1 MSTVAAPST
10 PGQLNVKLT
19 ANEKKNIRGLVKNHI
34 YMKFKCLKFILMII
48 KDRFQIQERYV
59 HINFPSRMCAFN
71 EAIDN
76 YIVDVRCHFI
86 VFFFYQKRE
95 DFGEIKLI
103 YMPWN

>member
-1 MSTVAAPST
+1 
-10 PGQLNVKLT
+10 
-19 ANEKKNIRGLVKNHI
+19 
-34 YMKFKCLKFILMII
+34 MII

-59 HINFPSRMCAFN
+59 HINFPSRMFAFN

-86 VFFFYQKRE
+86 VFFFFYQKRE

-103 YMPWN
+103 CRGIDKKIVRQKAREFYCTKMSTLVNYKIQLKVDGIGVPRLIRIQPK

>member
-1 MSTVAAPST
+1 M
-10 PGQLNVKLT
+10 
-19 ANEKKNIRGLVKNHI
+19 KKNICGLVKNHI

-59 HINFPSRMCAFN
+59 HINFPSRMFAFN

-76 YIVDVRCHFI
+76 YIVDVQCHFI
-86 VFFFYQKRE
+86 VFFFFYQKRE

-103 YMPWN
+103 CRGIDKKKIV